1 MKLVLLPGMDGTGVL
16 FRPLVDALPPELE
29 PIVVAYPTDEPLSY
43 AELLPL
49 VRRSLPAGGDF
60 IVLGESFSGPL
71 ALSVATE
78 DPPGLAGVV
87 LAGSF
92 VANPIRSLPAWAGV
106 LSRPWLFRL
115 VPTTFRRWNSLG
127 LRVGPELRALFAE
140 AQAPV
145 RPAVWAL
152 RGREI
157 LAVDARPTLK
167 ACPVPVLYLSGRRDR
182 IVRAH
187 NLALIRR
194 LRPDIQVVAL
204 DAPHLL
210 LQTAPSAAAAAISA
224 FASGVRSCTI
234 GVNDP
239 TLSTTPPR
247 RPQVT

>member
-29 PIVVAYPTDEPLSY
+29 PIVVAYPTDEPLTY
-43 AELLPL
+43 GELLPL
-49 VRRSLPAGGDF
+49 VRRALPAGGDF

-71 ALSVATE
+71 ALTVAAE
-78 DPPGLAGVV
+78 SPPGLAGVV

-92 VANPIRSLPAWAGV
+92 VANPIRSLPAWAGA

-115 VPTTFRRWNSLG
+115 LPTTLRRWNSLG
-127 LRVGPELRALFAE
+127 LRV
-140 AQAPV
+140 
-145 RPAVWAL
+145 RPAL

-157 LAVDARPTLK
+157 LGVDARPALQG
-167 ACPVPVLYLSGRRDR
+167 CPVPVLYLAGRQDR

-187 NLALIRR
+187 NLELIRR

-210 LQTAPSAAAAAISA
+210 LQTAPIAAAAAISA
-224 FASGVRSCTI
+224 FACGVRSCTI
-234 GVNDP
+234 GVSDP
-239 TLSTTPPR
+239 PLPKDPAAAVPGHIVQDLTP
-247 RPQVT
+247 

>member
-1 MKLVLLPGMDGTGVL
+1 MRLVLLPGMDGTGVL

-29 PIVVAYPTDEPLSY
+29 PIVVAYPADEALSY
-43 AELLPL
+43 GELLPL
-49 VRRSLPAGGDF
+49 VRRSLPADGDF

-71 ALSVATE
+71 ALTVAAE
-78 DPPGLAGVV
+78 NPPGLAGVV

-92 VANPIRSLPAWAGV
+92 VANPIRSLPAWAGT

-115 VPTTFRRWNSLG
+115 VPTTLRRWNSLG
-127 LRVGPELRALFAE
+127 LRVSQELRALFAE

-157 LAVDARPTLK
+157 LAVDARPALK
-167 ACPVPVLYLSGRRDR
+167 VCPVPVLYLAGRQDR

-187 NLALIRR
+187 NLELIRR

-224 FASGVRSCTI
+224 FATGVKSCTI
-234 GVNDP
+234 GVSDP
-239 TLSTTPPR
+239 PVPRTPPR
-247 RPQVT
+247 RP

>member
-1 MKLVLLPGMDGTGVL
+1 LKLVLLPGMDGTGVL

-29 PIVVAYPTDEPLSY
+29 PIVVAYPSDEPLSY
-43 AELLPL
+43 GELLPL
-49 VRRSLPAGGDF
+49 VRRTLPAGDDF

-71 ALSVATE
+71 ALTVAAE
-78 DPPGLAGVV
+78 NPPGLAGVV

-92 VANPIRSLPAWAGV
+92 VTNPIRSLPAWAGV

-115 VPTTFRRWNSLG
+115 VPTTLRRWNSLG
-127 LRVGPELRALFAE
+127 LRARSELRALFAE

-157 LAVDARPTLK
+157 LAVDARSALRD
-167 ACPVPVLYLSGRRDR
+167 CPVPVLYLAGRQDR

-187 NLALIRR
+187 NLELIRR
-194 LRPDIQVVAL
+194 LRPDVQVLAL

-210 LQTAPSAAAAAISA
+210 LQTAPSAAAAAIYA

-239 TLSTTPPR
+239 TLPRTPLR

>member
-16 FRPLVDALPPELE
+16 FRPLADALSPELE
-29 PIVVAYPTDEPLSY
+29 PVVVTYPTDEPLSY
-43 AELLPL
+43 GELLPL
-49 VRRSLPAGGDF
+49 VLRHLPLSGEF

-71 ALSVATE
+71 ALAVAVGH
-78 DPPGLAGVV
+78 PPGLVGVV

-92 VANPIRSLPAWAGV
+92 VANPIRSLPAWAAV

-115 VPTTFRRWNSLG
+115 VPTTLRRWNSLG
-127 LRVGPELRALFAE
+127 IGVRPELRALFAE

-157 LAVDARPTLK
+157 VAVDARSALSD
-167 ACPVPVLYLSGRRDR
+167 CPVPVLYLSGRRDR

-187 NLALIRR
+187 NLELIRR
-194 LRPDIQVVAL
+194 LRPDVQVVAL

-210 LQTAPSAAAAAISA
+210 LQTAPTAAAAAISA
-224 FASGVRSCTI
+224 FARGVRSCTL
-234 GVNDP
+234 GVSDEP
-239 TLSTTPPR
+239 LPEPPPR

>member
-1 MKLVLLPGMDGTGVL
+1 LKLVLLPGMDGTGVL

-29 PIVVAYPTDEPLSY
+29 PIVVAYPSDEPLSY

-49 VRRSLPAGGDF
+49 VRRSLPPSGEF
-60 IVLGESFSGPL
+60 VVLGESFSGPL
-71 ALSVATE
+71 ALVVAAGH
-78 DPPGLAGVV
+78 PPGLAGVV

-92 VANPIRSLPAWAGV
+92 VVNPIRALPAWAGA

-115 VPTTFRRWNSLG
+115 VPTTLRRWNSLG
-127 LRVGPELRALFAE
+127 IRVRPELRALFAE

-157 LAVDARPTLK
+157 LAVDARSALSG
-167 ACPVPVLYLSGRRDR
+167 CPVPVLYLAGRRDR

-187 NLALIRR
+187 NLELIRR
-194 LRPDIQVVAL
+194 LRPDTQEVAL

-210 LQTAPSAAAAAISA
+210 LQTAPAAAAAAISA
-224 FASGVRSCTI
+224 FAFGVRSCTI

-239 TLSTTPPR
+239 TLPRTPFR